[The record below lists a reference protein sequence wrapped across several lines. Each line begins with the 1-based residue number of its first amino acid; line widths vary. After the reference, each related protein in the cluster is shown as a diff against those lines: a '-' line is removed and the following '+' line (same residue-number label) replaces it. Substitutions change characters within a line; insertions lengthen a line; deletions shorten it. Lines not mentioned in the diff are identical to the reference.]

1 MFVTIFSTIRL
12 DCLAQAAASN
22 VQKEIDEA
30 VLAHL
35 KRCFSFLRQKVL
47 PERRRTY
54 RYISLLNSRRTE
66 VSIYLLYPISVRVPC
81 RKRSGGGPGGTRV
94 SIVQVQKGAED
105 QPWPSKLGSR
115 LLQAGVP
122 FDMHLPRSLVRYL
135 LEVKIV
141 SAKNV
146 PANDKQQ
153 FVAWRE
159 CAFD

>member
-1 MFVTIFSTIRL
+1 MTIFSTIRL

-35 KRCFSFLRQKVL
+35 KRCFSFLRQTVL

-81 RKRSGGGPGGTRV
+81 RKRSGGGPGGQGFPLFR
-94 SIVQVQKGAED
+94 
-105 QPWPSKLGSR
+105 SKRAQRTSHGLQNLAAVCCKLVCHLICICQG
-115 LLQAGVP
+115 LL
-122 FDMHLPRSLVRYL
+122 
-135 LEVKIV
+135 
-141 SAKNV
+141 
-146 PANDKQQ
+146 
-153 FVAWRE
+153 
-159 CAFD
+159 